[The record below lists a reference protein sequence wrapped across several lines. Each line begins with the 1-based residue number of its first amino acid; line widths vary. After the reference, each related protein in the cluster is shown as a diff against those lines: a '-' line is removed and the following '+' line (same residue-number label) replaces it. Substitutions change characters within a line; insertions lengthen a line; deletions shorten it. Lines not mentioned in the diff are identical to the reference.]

1 MPEKRGFILFGSPHQ
16 SGATARLVQAFLKA
30 FPEETEWTM
39 VEAYHQKIAPCLGCG
54 FCEHKEGCV
63 NSDFDQIDHLL
74 RTCDYLVVASPVYNL
89 SFPAPLKAIFDRTQR
104 YFSARFVRGERPPI
118 AKHKKAAML
127 LTCGADSRDG
137 ADIIRKQLKMIFTV
151 LNTELAGE
159 VLWKNTDRDKNMEP
173 LMGVLAET
181 AEKLAI
187 AWDL

>member
-1 MPEKRGFILFGSPHQ
+1 M
-16 SGATARLVQAFLKA
+16 
-30 FPEETEWTM
+30 
-39 VEAYHQKIAPCLGCG
+39 GCG

>member
-1 MPEKRGFILFGSPHQ
+1 MKMLLFICGIADKIDGGLRKEEKYAEKKRFYFVWLS
-16 SGATARLVQAFLKA
+16 S
-30 FPEETEWTM
+30 
-39 VEAYHQKIAPCLGCG
+39 
-54 FCEHKEGCV
+54 CV

>member
-1 MPEKRGFILFGSPHQ
+1 MKMLLFICGIADKIDGGLRKEEKYAEKRGFILFGSPHQ
-16 SGATARLVQAFLKA
+16 NGATARLVQAFLKA

-137 ADIIRKQLKMIFTV
+137 ADIIRKQLKMILRF
-151 LNTELAGE
+151 
-159 VLWKNTDRDKNMEP
+159 
-173 LMGVLAET
+173 
-181 AEKLAI
+181 
-187 AWDL
+187 

>member
-1 MPEKRGFILFGSPHQ
+1 
-16 SGATARLVQAFLKA
+16 
-30 FPEETEWTM
+30 
-39 VEAYHQKIAPCLGCG
+39 
-54 FCEHKEGCV
+54 
-63 NSDFDQIDHLL
+63 
-74 RTCDYLVVASPVYNL
+74 
-89 SFPAPLKAIFDRTQR
+89 
-104 YFSARFVRGERPPI
+104 
-118 AKHKKAAML
+118 ML

>member
-1 MPEKRGFILFGSPHQ
+1 
-16 SGATARLVQAFLKA
+16 
-30 FPEETEWTM
+30 M

-118 AKHKKAAML
+118 AKHKKSGYASHL
-127 LTCGADSRDG
+127 R
-137 ADIIRKQLKMIFTV
+137 R
-151 LNTELAGE
+151 
-159 VLWKNTDRDKNMEP
+159 
-173 LMGVLAET
+173 
-181 AEKLAI
+181 
-187 AWDL
+187 